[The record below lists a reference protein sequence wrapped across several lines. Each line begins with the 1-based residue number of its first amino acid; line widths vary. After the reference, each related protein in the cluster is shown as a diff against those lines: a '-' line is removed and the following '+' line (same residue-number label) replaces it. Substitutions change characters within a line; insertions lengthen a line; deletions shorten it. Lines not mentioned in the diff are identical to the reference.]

1 MTQTAR
7 FRIVHDTAPSELS
20 DEVLRLQHRCYAAEA
35 TLIGDDRI
43 PPLHEDLE
51 ALRAKPLIWA
61 LARAGQ
67 GDEDDPVLGAIAWTR
82 SVTELDIDRLMVDSS
97 VARQGIGAE
106 LVGAAILAAGQ
117 HTVRVTTGSDNVPAL
132 ALYRKLGF
140 VRVGEHV
147 VLDGL
152 RITSLRRDHPA
163 QGDATS

>member
-7 FRIVHDTAPSELS
+7 FRIVLGTAPEELS
-20 DEVLRLQHRCYAAEA
+20 DEVLRLQHRCYSAEA
-35 TLIGDDRI
+35 ELIGDDRI

-61 LARAGQ
+61 LAHTAG
-67 GDEDDPVLGAIAWTR
+67 GESDGEVVGAIAWTR

-97 VARQGIGAE
+97 VGRQGIGSE
-106 LVGAAILAAGQ
+106 LVGAAVLAAGQ
-117 HTVRVTTGSDNVPAL
+117 HTVRVTTGSDNAPAL

-163 QGDATS
+163 QDVAST